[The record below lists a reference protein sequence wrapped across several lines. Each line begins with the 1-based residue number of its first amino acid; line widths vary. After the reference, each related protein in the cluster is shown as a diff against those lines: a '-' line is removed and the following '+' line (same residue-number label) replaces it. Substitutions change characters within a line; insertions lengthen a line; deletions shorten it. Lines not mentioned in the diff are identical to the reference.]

1 MSAIQIVTDYT
12 TKILNSLFAPD
23 SNLITEEYS
32 KIMANKEDK
41 EKYFRAIEKAKKSH
55 KEERVQLSSGEILI
69 VSP

>member
-1 MSAIQIVTDYT
+1 MSALQIVTDYT
-12 TKILNSLFAPD
+12 SKLLNSLFAPD

-41 EKYFRAIEKAKKSH
+41 EKYFQAIKKAKENH
-55 KEERVQLSSGEILI
+55 KEERVQLSSGETLI

>member
-12 TKILNSLFAPD
+12 TKLLNSLFAPD

-32 KIMANKEDK
+32 EIMANKEDK
-41 EKYFRAIEKAKKSH
+41 EKYFEAIEKAKKNH
-55 KEERVQLSSGEILI
+55 KEERVQLSSGETLI